1 MRKLQIGVVVLTA
14 LLAACSSSVTPSVD
28 TAQSMTLDSKAEF
41 VPGEVI
47 VKFKEN
53 VSTQGISKLGVNA
66 SVDRTLSGGE
76 VVLKLDGVSKQGLD
90 LQVTTSESASGKATL
105 AAIEKL
111 RAHSNV
117 EYAEPNFIMH
127 ANAVPNDTYYAQ
139 HQWDMRQMN
148 LPNAWNVTTGV
159 GSPVVA
165 VIDTGKTNHPD
176 LAGRWVTGY
185 DFISSATAAK
195 DGNGRDSDPTDVGD
209 GGVCNGSNYPNSWH
223 GTHVAGTI
231 GAATNNN
238 LGVAG
243 VNWNAR
249 ISALRVLGK
258 CGGTTTD
265 IADSIRWAAGI
276 SVAGVPTNPNP
287 AKVISMSLGAY
298 TGTSCPSTY
307 QSAINDAVAR
317 GVTVVIAAGNDN
329 KTASGATP
337 ANCANVIA
345 VAATRKDGGR
355 AWYSNYGTT
364 VDIAAPGGE
373 TDDASGQIDR
383 DGDGYVDGIL
393 STLLNSTGSSYNYTF
408 YQGTSMAT
416 PHVSGLVSLMYA
428 VKPTITP
435 AQVETILKNTAK
447 PITHSTCNVGCG
459 KGLVD
464 AYAAV
469 NSAKSLP

>member
-1 MRKLQIGVVVLTA
+1 MRKLQVGVVVLTA
-14 LLAACSSSVTPSVD
+14 LLAACSSSTTPSVD
-28 TAQSMTLDSKAEF
+28 TAQSMTLDSKAQF

-47 VKFKEN
+47 VKFRDG
-53 VSTQGISKLGVNA
+53 VSAQGISKLGIQA

-76 VVLKLDGVSKQGLD
+76 VVLRLESFSKQAAEMA
-90 LQVTTSESASGKATL
+90 VTTPETAAGKATL

-111 RAHSNV
+111 RAQSNV
-117 EYAEPNFIMH
+117 EYAEPNFIMQ
-127 ANAVPNDTYYAQ
+127 ATAVPNDTYYAQ

-148 LPNAWNVTTGV
+148 LPNAWNVTTGS

-185 DFISSATAAK
+185 DFISSSTTAK

-209 GGVCNGSNYPNSWH
+209 SGVCNGSSSPNSWH

-231 GAATNNN
+231 GAATNNSQ
-238 LGVAG
+238 GVAG

-258 CGGTTTD
+258 CGGSTTD
-265 IADSIRWAAGI
+265 IVDSIRWAAGMT
-276 SVAGVPTNPNP
+276 VAGVPTNPNP
-287 AKVISMSLGAY
+287 AKVINMSLGAY
-298 TGTSCPSTY
+298 TGTSCPSAY

-337 ANCANVIA
+337 ANCANVVTI
-345 VAATRKDGGR
+345 AATRKDGGR
-355 AWYSNYGTT
+355 AWYSNYGT
-364 VDIAAPGGE
+364 VIDVAAPGGE
-373 TDDASGQIDR
+373 TNDASGNIDR

-416 PHVSGLVSLMYA
+416 PHVAGLVSLMYA

-435 AQVETILKNTAK
+435 AQVETILKNTAR
-447 PITHSTCNVGCG
+447 PITHSTCSVGCG

-469 NSAKSLP
+469 NSAKALP